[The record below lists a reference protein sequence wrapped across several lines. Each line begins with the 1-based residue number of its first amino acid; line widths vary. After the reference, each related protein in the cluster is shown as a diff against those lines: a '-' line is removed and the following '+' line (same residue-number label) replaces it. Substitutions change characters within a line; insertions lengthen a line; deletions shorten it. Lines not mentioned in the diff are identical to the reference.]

1 MQQIVQ
7 CSDIMDFIKRSSFT
21 KKMIRSTTSGFFFLA
36 LLLGCIHVSILCCML
51 DLAIFFKEYIPFLL
65 ILIVFLFLIFF
76 KILLVSI
83 DYEIRSSCDQKSYV
97 YFTGNCFV
105 YCVTILL
112 IDLKLSLYLN
122 RSRTVYIRG
131 HTIQNN

>member
-1 MQQIVQ
+1 M
-7 CSDIMDFIKRSSFT
+7 
-21 KKMIRSTTSGFFFLA
+21 L
-36 LLLGCIHVSILCCML
+36 HVGLSN
-51 DLAIFFKEYIPFLL
+51 FFKEYIPFLL
-65 ILIVFLFLIFF
+65 IMIVFLFLFF
-76 KILLVSI
+76 LILLVSI

-105 YCVTILL
+105 YCVTKLL